1 MTKKTK
7 IAYQG
12 IPGAYSYQ
20 AVEEFNKK
28 FNLNFESVSCNNFRE
43 LFDTINKK
51 TSLGIVPI
59 ENSIAGSVVQ
69 CYDLFLEYD
78 VQIIGEFNFRIEHC
92 LLSKSEKPSKIK
104 KVYSHPQA
112 LEQCSN
118 FLDKNNFQKIIYPDT
133 AGAAKYISESSIE
146 EGREIA
152 TIAGESA
159 AKKYNLNILKKDIQN
174 NKNNVTR
181 FLIVKKKNKKFK
193 FEDKLKPKNKSTV
206 LFEADDVPAALYKC
220 LGGFATNNINML
232 KIESRP
238 SQKKNFD
245 YIFYLDFEGNIKDQG
260 VKNALRELNFFSK
273 KVIFLGSYKK
283 GKSI

>member
-1 MTKKTK
+1 MTKTK

-28 FNLNFESVSCNNFRE
+28 FNTNFESLPCRNFRE

-51 TSLGIVPI
+51 TGLGIVPI

-78 VQIIGEFNFRIEHC
+78 VQIIGEFNFKIEHC
-92 LLSKSEKPSKIK
+92 LLSKEKDIK
-104 KVYSHPQA
+104 NIEKVYSHPQA

-118 FLDKNNFQKIIYPDT
+118 FLDKKKFQKVVHSDT
-133 AGAAKYISESSIE
+133 AGAAKYISEYGGE
-146 EGREIA
+146 ENA

-159 AKKYNLNILKKDIQN
+159 AKKYNLNILKRDIQN

-193 FEDKLKPKNKSTV
+193 FEEKLKPKNKSTV

-220 LGGFATNNINML
+220 LGGFATNNVNML

-245 YIFYLDFEGNIKDQG
+245 YIFYLDFEGNIKDKG
-260 VKNALRELNFFSK
+260 VKNALKELDFFSK
-273 KVIFLGSYKK
+273 KVVFLGSYKK